1 MVHTWF
7 VDRLVNTRSASRMGK
22 HRELHWK
29 VLWNSGEVTYEPLG
43 NLVNDKTYVED
54 IKPVLE
60 DYVQVAKRFPDV
72 KRKCITCNRKT
83 YNGAV
88 FCGKDK
94 RCLKH
99 DRNVRMV
106 MT

>member
-1 MVHTWF
+1 M
-7 VDRLVNTRSASRMGK
+7 
-22 HRELHWK
+22 
-29 VLWNSGEVTYEPLG
+29 LWNSGEVTYEPLG
-43 NLVNDKTYVED
+43 NLVDGKTYVDD
-54 IKPVLE
+54 IKSVLE

-88 FCGKDK
+88 FCGKDT
-94 RCLKH
+94 RCLKYA
-99 DRNVRMV
+99 RNVRMV